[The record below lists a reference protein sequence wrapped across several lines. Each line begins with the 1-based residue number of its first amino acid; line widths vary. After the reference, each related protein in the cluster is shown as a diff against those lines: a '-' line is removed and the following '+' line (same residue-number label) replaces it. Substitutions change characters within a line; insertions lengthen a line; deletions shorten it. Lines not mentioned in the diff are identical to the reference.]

1 LAAIP
6 MSLKLSEGGGLERG
20 GGGGGGF
27 VKGVVVGG
35 LKKYTEGLGKH
46 LRP

>member
-20 GGGGGGF
+20 GGGGG
-27 VKGVVVGG
+27 V
-35 LKKYTEGLGKH
+35 
-46 LRP
+46 